1 MYRRPS
7 LWVVVFLWVL
17 MSGEPAAQAQQGIPA
32 DAAQQID
39 QVAASIGSLA
49 TAPAPATLAGQEARW
64 RAESAMTSAVIG
76 SIMRHP
82 GQHRE
87 IVSYATARAPAL
99 RDVIVAKSVD
109 SFPGFADSI
118 QQSANLKAAPPP
130 PEAEAQPAEAA
141 SVAGLPEDV
150 SDPIEGFNRGVFWV
164 NDLLDTWIF
173 RPIAWTYGF
182 IMPDFIKEGVRNG
195 FDNFNSP
202 VILANDI
209 LQLEFEDAAVTT
221 GRLIINSTIGIVGLF
236 DVASEWG
243 LPGHHADFGQTMHSY
258 GIGPGPYLVVPVI
271 GPTTLRDG
279 IGFVGDIFLHP
290 RTYLLDTTTNLALT
304 GGNFLVV
311 RENLIE
317 PLDDLKENSL
327 DYYAAVRSAYV
338 QNRAVEL
345 NRGAPLPAGQID
357 DIFDEDPFEEDPFEA
372 E

>member
-1 MYRRPS
+1 MYRTS
-7 LWVVVFLWVL
+7 FLWVVVFLGAL
-17 MSGEPAAQAQQGIPA
+17 IAAEPAARAQQGIPI

-49 TAPAPATLAGQEARW
+49 STPAPATLAGQEARW
-64 RAESAMTSAVIG
+64 RAESAMTSAVVG

-118 QQSANLKAAPPP
+118 QQSANLTAAPPP
-130 PEAEAQPAEAA
+130 PASEAPASEAPPGEGTAVE
-141 SVAGLPEDV
+141 GLPEEV
-150 SDPIEGFNRGVFWV
+150 SDPIEGVNRAVFWV

-202 VILANDI
+202 IILANDI

-221 GRLIINSTIGIVGLF
+221 GRLVINSTIGIVGLF

-243 LPGHHADFGQTMHSY
+243 MPPHHADFGQTMHSY
-258 GIGPGPYLVVPVI
+258 GIGAGPYLVVPVL

-327 DYYAAVRSAYV
+327 DYYAALRSAYY

-345 NRGAPLPAGQID
+345 NRGAPLPASQID
-357 DIFDEDPFEEDPFEA
+357 DIFDEDPFEEE
-372 E
+372 